1 LSAWDSCILRFA
13 GDGTDCALVLA
24 KAILAM
30 STTSPLS
37 SSSSGAPT
45 TSTDSTQAF
54 RNADFLKI
62 MLAEVTNQ
70 NPLEPQETGKLVDNM
85 QKLQELANTTY
96 AKFRA
101 DIRWAQDLTGQ
112 TVSVQQQPLDPKQ
125 KEALTNKGLNPDVGF
140 QQVTGKV
147 TGFRVVDQVVYLQV
161 GKYDYPSDN
170 VKQILPDNHEAQ
182 YLATMADQML
192 GKQVVYSKA
201 DGSAGSGKVT
211 SLSYNDQHE
220 LMLEVG
226 GERVPYKNIK
236 QIGVAGG

>member
-1 LSAWDSCILRFA
+1 M
-13 GDGTDCALVLA
+13 T
-24 KAILAM
+24 
-30 STTSPLS
+30 TTSPVSGS
-37 SSSSGAPT
+37 STGSPT

-70 NPLEPQETGKLVDNM
+70 NPLEPQETSKLVDNM

-112 TVSVQQQPLDPKQ
+112 TVSVQQQALDPKQ
-125 KEALTNKGLNPDVGF
+125 KEALTNKGLNPDVGY
-140 QQVTGKV
+140 QQFTGKV

-161 GKYDYPSDN
+161 GSHDYPSDN
-170 VKQILPDNHEAQ
+170 VKQILPENHEAQ

-192 GKQVVYSKA
+192 GKQVVFSKA
-201 DGSAGSGKVT
+201 DGSLGNGKVT
-211 SLSYNDQHE
+211 SLSYDDKHE

-226 GERVPYKNIK
+226 GERVAYKNVK
-236 QIGVAGG
+236 QIGITGS